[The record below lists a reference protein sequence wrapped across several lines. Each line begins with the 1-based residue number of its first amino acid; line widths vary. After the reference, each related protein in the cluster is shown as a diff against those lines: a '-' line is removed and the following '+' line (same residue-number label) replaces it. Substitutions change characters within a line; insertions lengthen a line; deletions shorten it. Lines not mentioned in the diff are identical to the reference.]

1 MRNDVDG
8 DRAGF
13 RIRNEAGRA
22 ERYGKVERLMRVAR
36 RDGNRGA
43 GKSELRG
50 SDWQARGYHASERR
64 GRIESR
70 RGVIRGDSKNRN
82 VSRTRGGEG
91 VFRLGR
97 TEFHVGIR
105 DGNVEA

>member
-36 RDGNRGA
+36 RNGNRGA
-43 GKSELRG
+43 GKSELRSSYG
-50 SDWQARGYHASERR
+50 QARGYHAGKRR

-70 RGVIRGDSKNRN
+70 
-82 VSRTRGGEG
+82 
-91 VFRLGR
+91 
-97 TEFHVGIR
+97 
-105 DGNVEA
+105 